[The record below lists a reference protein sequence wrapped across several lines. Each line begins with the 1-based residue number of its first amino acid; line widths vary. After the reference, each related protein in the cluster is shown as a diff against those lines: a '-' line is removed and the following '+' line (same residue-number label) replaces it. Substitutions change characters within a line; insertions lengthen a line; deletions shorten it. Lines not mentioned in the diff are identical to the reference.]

1 MAVKGAV
8 AKTVVIDKIKEAFGA
23 DFVGVSDGKVYVW
36 AMDGAEKVQIAI
48 GLTCPKTPL
57 GAAQD
62 VGMDFNNITTQV
74 DTFEPA
80 KMDEKELDNV
90 RKLIAEFGL

>member
-36 AMDGAEKVQIAI
+36 AMDGTEKVQIAI

-57 GAAQD
+57 GATQD